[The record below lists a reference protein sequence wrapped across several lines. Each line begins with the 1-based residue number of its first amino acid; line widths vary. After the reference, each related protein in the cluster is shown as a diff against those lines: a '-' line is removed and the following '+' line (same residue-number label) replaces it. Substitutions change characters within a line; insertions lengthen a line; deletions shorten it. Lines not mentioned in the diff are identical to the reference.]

1 MKGAISIAIVFI
13 AVVVVLYMGISMI
26 STIPEPEAGTDE
38 AEIFEGLSKIVD
50 ISYKGYYVVLLI
62 IIVLAIITAFKIGGK
77 I

>member
-13 AVVVVLYMGISMI
+13 AVVVVLYMGISMV